1 MVKES
6 EVAQSCPTLCDPMG
20 CSLPGSS
27 VHGIFQARVLEW
39 VAISFSRG
47 SSQTMDRTSR
57 IAGRRFTIWATREA
71 WWSQLKT
78 FLYYMHI
85 CVCVCVCVC
94 VCIHI
99 YRSHSVVFDNVIP
112 WTVAHQAPLSMGF
125 LRARILEWITIPFSR
140 GSSGPGIK
148 PRFPA
153 LQADSL
159 VFQLQR
165 RSAWC
170 TQLYSN
176 FL

>member
-1 MVKES
+1 
-6 EVAQSCPTLCDPMG
+6 
-20 CSLPGSS
+20 
-27 VHGIFQARVLEW
+27 
-39 VAISFSRG
+39 
-47 SSQTMDRTSR
+47 
-57 IAGRRFTIWATREA
+57 
-71 WWSQLKT
+71 
-78 FLYYMHI
+78 MH
-85 CVCVCVCVC
+85 VCVCVC

-176 FL
+176 FLQILCNSQKFYVKNLLLVLFNLQFLNQGYFIKLFETLISYIKV